1 VRALPFNFPSLLDGK
16 ECLCRAQALKQRL
29 FSSQESGTLMTAL
42 ELVTLLPLMART
54 AARREVTIGLIDGP
68 VAKGHPDLESENI
81 RELPAA
87 NGGSC
92 ALSSSA
98 ACKHGTFVAGIL
110 VAKRGSAAPA
120 ICPGCTLLVRPIF
133 PEKNS
138 GNGHIPSATPQELA
152 SAIVET
158 IDAGARILNLSVALA
173 QPSAK
178 GEGEL
183 QSAVDY
189 AAQRAVIVVAAAG
202 NHGIVGSSVIT
213 RHPWVIPVA
222 GCDLQGR
229 PQSQSNLGSSIGKR
243 GLLAPAEAIT
253 SLGSEGEP
261 VSFGGTSAAAP
272 FVTGAF
278 ALLWSEFPDAAPAEL
293 LLAVRGTR
301 RLSHVGI
308 VPPLLD
314 AWSAYQV
321 MLSRG

>member
-1 VRALPFNFPSLLDGK
+1 
-16 ECLCRAQALKQRL
+16 
-29 FSSQESGTLMTAL
+29 MTAL
-42 ELVTLLPLMART
+42 ELVKLSPLIAQTTGRP
-54 AARREVTIGLIDGP
+54 EVTVGLIDGP
-68 VAKGHPDLESENI
+68 VAKGHPELESEGI

-87 NGGSC
+87 NGGRC

-110 VAKRGSAAPA
+110 FAKRGSAAPA
-120 ICPGCTLLVRPIF
+120 ICPGCSLLVRPIF
-133 PEKNS
+133 RETNS
-138 GNGHIPSATPQELA
+138 GNGQMPSATPQELA

-158 IDAGARILNLSVALA
+158 IDAGAQILNVSAALV
-173 QPSAK
+173 QPSAR

-183 QSAVDY
+183 QSALDY

-202 NHGIVGSSVIT
+202 NQGVVGSSVIT

-229 PQSQSNLGSSIGKR
+229 PLSQSNLSSSIGRR
-243 GLLAPAEAIT
+243 GLLAPGEGIT

-261 VSFGGTSAAAP
+261 MSFGGTSAAAP

-278 ALLWSEFPDAAPAEL
+278 ALLWSEFPDAAAAEL

-301 RLSHVGI
+301 RLSQVGI

-314 AWSAYQV
+314 AWSAHQV
-321 MLSRG
+321 ILSRGHAVDSG